1 MQRELA
7 FVEAVLAPALGSC
20 CRLAIAEAQPV
31 PLPPHLLQ
39 QQQQGS
45 WKLQPGAMALL
56 LPDVTLLD
64 AGDQFTLFLAFVSSL
79 RVVVLWLVWCQCVP
93 AGCWLAAGCVGVC
106 ADWLSLPQQQFKST
120 CLLLV
125 RCTVTH
131 SDAFWTLR
139 PSSG

>member
-31 PLPPHLLQ
+31 LLPPHLVQ

-64 AGDQFTLFLAFVSSL
+64 AGDQFTVGLVSIFVSAL
-79 RVVVLWLVWCQCVP
+79 CIVVL
-93 AGCWLAAGCVGVC
+93 
-106 ADWLSLPQQQFKST
+106 
-120 CLLLV
+120 
-125 RCTVTH
+125 
-131 SDAFWTLR
+131 
-139 PSSG
+139 